1 MLTADLR
8 HALLSAANDA
18 GYPAPGRDPVLRS
31 GGAPGHYTA
40 GLPLRITGQHAVPIA
55 EAIAAPLRAT
65 PWIAT
70 VTTAPR
76 GYLIITVTDDA
87 LQRLAVRVAEAGP
100 ACVRSDALR
109 GTTVAPP
116 AAPSP
121 LPPPPA
127 QAPLLPPAPPSALE
141 PHPSPASPL
150 SPAPSAGRPDAWAGA
165 HATVL
170 LQVTAALGRAAGASV
185 PFNFFNRLPPRPVPT
200 SMAPDPVAAAE
211 AFAGAEA
218 IRYTLARTPPGRL
231 VPPDPAAVAR
241 HVEANPAYA
250 VRYAYSCAAS
260 TLRWAAALGL
270 SRGGAAG
277 FRPDSLAHPRERALL
292 DALSWL
298 PEQVARAARRGRPH
312 EFTAFL
318 EGLAETYQ
326 VCRVACP
333 AWPERGHVVRARL
346 WLTGAAAAGLA
357 AGLELLGVSA
367 PARL

>member
-8 HALLSAANDA
+8 HALLSAAGDA
-18 GYPAPGRDPVLRS
+18 GYPAPDNDPVLRS
-31 GGAPGHYTA
+31 GGVPGRYTA
-40 GLPLRITGQHAVPIA
+40 GLPLRITGQHAATIA

-70 VTTAPR
+70 VTPAPQ

-87 LQRLAVRVAEAGP
+87 LERLAVRVAQAGP

-109 GTTVAPP
+109 GTTVPAPP
-116 AAPSP
+116 APG
-121 LPPPPA
+121 
-127 QAPLLPPAPPSALE
+127 PPAPPPPPEL
-141 PHPSPASPL
+141 L
-150 SPAPSAGRPDAWAGA
+150 SPAPTAGRPGPWAGA
-165 HATVL
+165 HTTVL
-170 LQVTAALGRAAGASV
+170 LQVTAALGQAAGASV
-185 PFNFFNRLPPRPVPT
+185 PFDFFNRLPPRPVPT
-200 SMAPDPVAAAE
+200 PMAPDPVTAAE
-211 AFAGAEA
+211 AFAGAET
-218 IRYTLARTPPGRL
+218 IRYTLARTPPDRL

-241 HVEANPAYA
+241 HIEANPAYA

-270 SRGGAAG
+270 SQGGAAG

>member
-8 HALLSAANDA
+8 HALLSAADDA
-18 GYPAPGRDPVLRS
+18 GYPAPGHDPVLRS
-31 GGAPGHYTA
+31 GGAPGRYTA
-40 GLPLRITGQHAVPIA
+40 GLPLRITGQHAATIA

-70 VTTAPR
+70 VTPAPR

-109 GTTVAPP
+109 GTTVP
-116 AAPSP
+116 P
-121 LPPPPA
+121 LPPPPRPGA
-127 QAPLLPPAPPSALE
+127 TPVPGATAAPAPLRPRPPPAAG
-141 PHPSPASPL
+141 PL
-150 SPAPSAGRPDAWAGA
+150 AGA

-185 PFNFFNRLPPRPVPT
+185 PVDFFNRLPPRPVPT
-200 SMAPDPVAAAE
+200 PMAPDPVTAAE